1 MFLFNQNTQKRIW
14 STRDQTPRKKI
25 RFSNADDSISKWYL
39 EQQFSR
45 KRRSNSLHTGFIYI
59 AFEMGDKK
67 AANIIKN

>member
-1 MFLFNQNTQKRIW
+1 MFLFNQTHRREYGVLETKLLE
-14 STRDQTPRKKI
+14 KI